1 MTAKPYPI
9 QSNGLNTERVN
20 SDFTNLYLLAEDGSV
35 YSDAYLKISLE
46 EFPVMNKKKGDDK
59 IIMAFLDNVKYTQLQ
74 KECIV

>member
-1 MTAKPYPI
+1 MTSKPYPI

-46 EFPVMNKKKGDDK
+46 EFPVMD
-59 IIMAFLDNVKYTQLQ
+59 
-74 KECIV
+74 